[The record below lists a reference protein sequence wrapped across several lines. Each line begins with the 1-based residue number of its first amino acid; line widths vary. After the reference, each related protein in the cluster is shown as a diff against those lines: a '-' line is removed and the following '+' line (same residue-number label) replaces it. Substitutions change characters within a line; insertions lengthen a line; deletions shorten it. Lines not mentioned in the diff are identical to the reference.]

1 MDIKL
6 RVRWYFSYGNQ
17 IKLIRSVTALSLLEK
32 SCVEFGWI
40 LIEKAL
46 EKFMSSP
53 DFDFLSDCFLEPD
66 QTIPTPKQSLVL
78 EVIRR
83 L

>member
-32 SCVEFGWI
+32 SWVEFGWI
-40 LIEKAL
+40 LIDKAL

-53 DFDFLSDCFLEPD
+53 DFDFHSDCFLEPD